1 MIKAKYY
8 KVAMK
13 ANKQQWQ
20 VVENRRGGEELILQ
34 CITKICAQLPYFKHN
49 NFHSDMKGI
58 KFDFVAILLFY
69 SVNKDVSTKILR
81 KKVPMFAQQ

>member
-20 VVENRRGGEELILQ
+20 VVENRRGGEVLIG
-34 CITKICAQLPYFKHN
+34 ITMYYKMAL
-49 NFHSDMKGI
+49 SEG
-58 KFDFVAILLFY
+58 
-69 SVNKDVSTKILR
+69 
-81 KKVPMFAQQ
+81 

>member
-20 VVENRRGGEELILQ
+20 VVENRRGGEVLIG
-34 CITKICAQLPYFKHN
+34 ITMYHKMAL
-49 NFHSDMKGI
+49 SEG
-58 KFDFVAILLFY
+58 
-69 SVNKDVSTKILR
+69 
-81 KKVPMFAQQ
+81 